1 MEKDEFLIEVR
12 ERSALELAKFYF
24 CRNEAVAFDN
34 AAHYQE
40 FVALVQEE
48 VGGGPEVAVVGT
60 GNWQYSLNPYKS
72 FKRFDEKSDIDV
84 AVISADMFHN
94 TWDAIRRVHRRTWW
108 GINKDARCSFLRNG
122 ENVYCGF
129 VSPKWIPGAI
139 DSFRFEHITMLN
151 RLSNL
156 SPGKREVKMMFFKN
170 QTEAI
175 DYYRRGFQ
183 LAKWSIR

>member
-1 MEKDEFLIEVR
+1 MEKDQFLSDVSK
-12 ERSALELAKFYF
+12 RSALQLASFYF
-24 CRNEAVAFDN
+24 SRNEAAAFDN

-40 FVALVQEE
+40 FVALVQQE
-48 VGGGPEVAVVGT
+48 VGGGPQVAVVGT

-84 AVISADMFHN
+84 AVVSAEMFHN
-94 TWDAIRRVHRRTWW
+94 TWEQIRHVHRRTWW
-108 GINKDARCSFLRNG
+108 SINNDARSSFLRNG

-129 VSPKWIPGAI
+129 VSPKWIPGPT
-139 DSFRFEHITMLN
+139 SSYRFKHISMLN
-151 RLSNL
+151 RLSNQ
-156 SPGKREVKMMFFKN
+156 SPGQREVKMMFFKN
-170 QTEAI
+170 ETEAI